1 MSERAQHSDVG
12 GTNSVF
18 RILLHSV
25 IFDLPPGFDYDGSA
39 HLYQTDPS
47 GTFHEW
53 KANAIGRNGK
63 TVREFLE
70 KHYTDEIAASD
81 EACIKLTVRA
91 LLEVVQSGGKGEG
104 QMQMVTVKI

>member
-1 MSERAQHSDVG
+1 MG
-12 GTNSVF
+12 GFPNSPF
-18 RILLHSV
+18 PS
-25 IFDLPPGFDYDGSA
+25 PGFDYDGSA

-91 LLEVVQSGGKGEG
+91 LLEVVQSGGIIFVLTSEPTILLISRFSNDSDLVWLKP
-104 QMQMVTVKI
+104 I